1 MKRSRTGRAACLVA
15 LAAVAAAFPADAAQ
29 KKAAPAAPATL
40 EQRLLAL
47 AKRPPVR
54 RSEAGIYVA
63 RVGEAKPIVAFNAD
77 RPLILASTT
86 KLFTTAAALDRLG
99 PAYRFKTRLYRDAEI
114 GVDGLLPGHLV
125 VVGGGDPG
133 LSGRWYDDDPLAVFR
148 PWAQSLVKR
157 GLREV
162 KDGLVLDVS
171 FFDDTQ
177 VHPDWPA
184 EQEARWYQAPVS
196 ALSYNDNVVLVRA
209 SGGVRPGAPA
219 ILGFDPLGPPL
230 LNLISQVVTAQRRTY
245 VGVRREAGSHTVVA
259 AGAVGKNR
267 TWTGDVT
274 VPDPPLYFASAL
286 AQVMRES
293 GITISAPPSIRTAG
307 RAGLAARPAAHAR
320 DAASSRPRGVQQA
333 VAVLLRRADPQDA
346 GRRGARQGHVGERR
360 ERGARVPRLPRPR
373 RGAATTS
380 RTAPGARTRT
390 RTSAAAYGDFLQ
402 ALATRWSHF
411 EEFRPTMAVSGEPDG
426 TLRHRLQTEATRGKV
441 FAKTGNVA
449 GVTTLCGYVTA
460 KSGQTYVF
468 SILLNGGCTE
478 GRGHAFQDRFL
489 QELAARGC
497 HQVPSGPRSAG
508 SAAACAL
515 RRLLER
521 VGDLDQRPLAP
532 GPPDEGDPDRQA
544 EDEPRRAR

>member
-1 MKRSRTGRAACLVA
+1 MERSLAGRFACFVA
-15 LAAVAAAFPADAAQ
+15 LAAAAAAALPAGAAHR
-29 KKAAPAAPATL
+29 KAAPAAPATL

-54 RSEAGIYVA
+54 RAEAGIYVA
-63 RVGEAKPIVAFNAD
+63 RVGESKPVVAFNAD
-77 RPLILASTT
+77 RPLVLASTT

-99 PAYRFKTRLYRDAEI
+99 PAYRFRTRLYRDAEI
-114 GVDGLLPGHLV
+114 GLDGVLPGHLV

-162 KDGLVLDVS
+162 REGLVLDVS
-171 FFDDTQ
+171 FFDDAQ

-286 AQVMRES
+286 AQVLREN
-293 GITISAPPSIRTAG
+293 GVTIAAAPSVRTETAPASPRVLLHTHETPILPVLAVCNKRSQSFFAEQILKTLGAEARGKGTWENGRSEVRAFLASLGLDPARYDLADGSG
-307 RAGLAARPAAHAR
+307 RAHTN
-320 DAASSRPRGVQQA
+320 
-333 VAVLLRRADPQDA
+333 RA
-346 GRRGARQGHVGERR
+346 
-360 ERGARVPRLPRPR
+360 
-373 RGAATTS
+373 
-380 RTAPGARTRT
+380 
-390 RTSAAAYGDFLQ
+390 SAAAYGEFLQ
-402 ALATRWSHF
+402 ALATKWSHF
-411 EEFRPTMAVSGEPDG
+411 EEFRPTMAVSGEGDG

-441 FAKTGNVA
+441 FAKTGNVS
-449 GVTTLCGYVTA
+449 GVSTLCGYVTA
-460 KSGQTYVF
+460 QSGQTYVF

-489 QELAARGC
+489 QELATRG
-497 HQVPSGPRSAG
+497 
-508 SAAACAL
+508 
-515 RRLLER
+515 
-521 VGDLDQRPLAP
+521 
-532 GPPDEGDPDRQA
+532 
-544 EDEPRRAR
+544 